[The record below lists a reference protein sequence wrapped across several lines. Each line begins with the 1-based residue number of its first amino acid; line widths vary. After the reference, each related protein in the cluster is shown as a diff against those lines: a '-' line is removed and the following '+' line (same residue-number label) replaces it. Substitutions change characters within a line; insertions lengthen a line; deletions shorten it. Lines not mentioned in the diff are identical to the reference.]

1 MAPELCALKPAAEP
15 TSLPGKCFFVC
26 HFLGCV
32 AVAITLCG
40 SEMVATGTSQPSH
53 YLLRLLIILNPE
65 TEPPA
70 LQKTVMAPATLT
82 CVHPARNAL
91 LYVLSSLVSLQTG
104 LVNEIHLGE
113 PAVG

>member
-1 MAPELCALKPAAEP
+1 MALEMCALKPAAEP
-15 TSLPGKCFFVC
+15 TSLPGNGFFVC
-26 HFLGCV
+26 HFLCCVAV

-70 LQKTVMAPATLT
+70 LQKIVIAPATLT
-82 CVHPARNAL
+82 LCAPGSERTSLRSL
-91 LYVLSSLVSLQTG
+91 LSFPSKQG
-104 LVNEIHLGE
+104 
-113 PAVG
+113 